1 MRSAS
6 FFRTRV
12 SGAGFSPARLV
23 TAWLPQAWL
32 SLGAALLASVFVAGC
47 GSAPAKPIATKGQIV
62 ASAEVNPN
70 TSGRASPVHVRIF
83 QLKEDGA
90 FMGADFWALV
100 DKEQET
106 LAASLVQR
114 LEFDLS
120 PGESKDFELKIDPE
134 ARVLAVMAEY
144 ADYRNA
150 QWRAVAQAPNKSLL
164 DLVKKKNRVAFHIEK
179 SKVSIVVGD

>member
-1 MRSAS
+1 MTFVAFLRGRPQSVRPVSA
-6 FFRTRV
+6 RT
-12 SGAGFSPARLV
+12 G
-23 TAWLPQAWL
+23 
-32 SLGAALLASVFVAGC
+32 LGVVLLAALLAAGC
-47 GSAPAKPIATKGQIV
+47 GSTPPKPMATKGQIV
-62 ASAEVNPN
+62 ASADVNPN
-70 TSGRASPVHVRIF
+70 SSGRASPVHVRIF

-114 LEFDLS
+114 QEFDLS
-120 PGESKDFELKIDPE
+120 PGETKDFELKIDPE

-164 DLVKKKNRVAFHIEK
+164 DLVKKKNRVGFNIDQ
-179 SKVSIVVGD
+179 SKVSIAVGD

>member
-1 MRSAS
+1 MTFVS
-6 FFRTRV
+6 FFR
-12 SGAGFSPARLV
+12 A
-23 TAWLPQAWL
+23 
-32 SLGAALLASVFVAGC
+32 LGLTLLATLLVAGC
-47 GSAPAKPIATKGQIV
+47 GSTPPKPMATKGQIV
-62 ASAEVNPN
+62 ASADVNPN
-70 TSGRASPVHVRIF
+70 SSGRASPVHVRIF

-90 FMGADFWALV
+90 FLGADFWALV

-114 LEFDLS
+114 QEFDLS
-120 PGESKDFELKIDPE
+120 PGETRDFELKIDPA

-164 DLVKKKNRVAFHIEK
+164 DLVKKKSRVGFNIDK
-179 SKVSIVVGD
+179 SKVSIAVGD